1 MNTKHHVIVHHKDQE
16 CRMHTALT
24 EVGAGV
30 MARLL
35 RKEYP
40 DMHIEILVS
49 DDPTVKLPLP
59 DLRDVDNIL
68 YQEMRHVL
76 TFPHHYAKP
85 NPVLMVIDGGKS
97 S

>member
-1 MNTKHHVIVHHKDQE
+1 MNTKHHIIVSHKGQD

-24 EVGAGV
+24 EVGADV
-30 MARLL
+30 MVRLL

-40 DMHIEILVS
+40 DVPIEVLVS
-49 DDPTVKLPLP
+49 DDPTVP
-59 DLRDVDNIL
+59 DLRDIDNIL
-68 YQEMRHVL
+68 YQEMRHIL

-97 S
+97 SS

>member
-1 MNTKHHVIVHHKDQE
+1 MNTKHHIIVSHKGQD
-16 CRMHTALT
+16 CRMHSALT
-24 EVGAGV
+24 EVGADLMV
-30 MARLL
+30 RLL

-40 DMHIEILVS
+40 DLHIEVLVS
-49 DDPTVKLPLP
+49 DDPTVP
-59 DLRDVDNIL
+59 DLRDIDNIL

-97 S
+97 SS

>member
-1 MNTKHHVIVHHKDQE
+1 MNTKHHIIVSHKGQD
-16 CRMHTALT
+16 CRMHSALT
-24 EVGAGV
+24 EVGADV
-30 MARLL
+30 MVRLL

-40 DMHIEILVS
+40 DLHIEVLVS
-49 DDPTVKLPLP
+49 DDPTVP
-59 DLRDVDNIL
+59 DLRDIDNIL

-97 S
+97 SS